1 MITVVSGA
9 PCSGKTTY
17 VREHA
22 EPADIVIDFDLIAQ
36 AFGSLVSH
44 DHRGAHVTLARM
56 TRRHAIGGLLH
67 RAALG
72 DPTNVWI
79 VDTAPGHA
87 SLARYAAAGARFEV
101 CDPGRNEC
109 LARALRDRR
118 PEWTIAE
125 IHRWYDTHT
134 GDNTDG

>member
-17 VREHA
+17 VRESA
-22 EPADIVIDFDLIAQ
+22 EPADIVIDFDLLAV
-36 AFGSLVSH
+36 ALGSPVSH
-44 DHRGAHVTLARM
+44 DHAPQHVGLAKAARRQVLAWLLDSGFLGASIDA
-56 TRRHAIGGLLH
+56 
-67 RAALG
+67 
-72 DPTNVWI
+72 WI

-87 SLARYAAAGARFEV
+87 ALARYAAAGAQFEV
-101 CDPGRNEC
+101 CDPGRDEC

-134 GDNTDG
+134 QESS